1 MKKTTFRGVINGTT
15 FHSVEDY
22 NAEIHRLQAAGV
34 PNIIAESSSVVE
46 EVDDLPTPQ
55 DDINWTPYFYTD
67 SHYLDQLVGWG
78 KSGDATR
85 LENLKAELL
94 SHKNIMSQVIPTMS
108 GDTRSEFMN
117 RVNVI
122 IENIIRDRETTA
134 NKIKELKASLEV
146 LDNCNPVM
154 VALQE
159 HYENL
164 HLMADQECNR
174 GTCENSP
181 RESCETKD
189 CRKILTINDFIDK
202 IFGE

>member
-1 MKKTTFRGVINGTT
+1 MQKTTFRGVINGTT

-34 PNIIAESSSVVE
+34 PNIIAETSTVVE

-55 DDINWTPYFYTD
+55 DNINWTPYFYTD

-78 KSGDATR
+78 KTGDDAR

-108 GDTRSEFMN
+108 GNTRNEFMG
-117 RVNVI
+117 RIATI
-122 IENIIRDRETTA
+122 IESIIRDRETTA

-146 LDNCNPVM
+146 LENCNPVM
-154 VALQE
+154 DVLQE

-164 HLMADQECNR
+164 HLMADQESNR
-174 GTCENSP
+174 GTCASD
-181 RESCETKD
+181 SCENKD
-189 CRKILTINDFIDK
+189 CRKILTIDDFIEK
-202 IFGE
+202 IFRD